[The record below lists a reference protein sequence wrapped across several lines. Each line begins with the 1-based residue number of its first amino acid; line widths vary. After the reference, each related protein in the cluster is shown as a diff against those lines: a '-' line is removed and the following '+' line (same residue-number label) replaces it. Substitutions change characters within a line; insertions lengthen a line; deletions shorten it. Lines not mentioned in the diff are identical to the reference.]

1 MTQSKLIYVH
11 DPMCSWCW
19 GFAPTWLK
27 LKSELEHNFKDILS
41 IEYKVGG
48 LAPDSQAPMPQN
60 MQDMLQSTWHKIS
73 VQLGTQFNHDFWRN
87 CQPRRSTYPAC
98 RAALIARKANKEADM
113 VAAIQHAYYL
123 NAQNPSDENTLIEL
137 AQHIGLDK
145 ADFASS
151 LQSHQINDEL
161 NAELVYAHSLP
172 IQGFPSLVLI
182 NNDKA
187 FPIAINY
194 TDSQQSFN
202 KISALLK

>member
-19 GFAPTWLK
+19 GFVPTWLK
-27 LKSELEHNFKDILS
+27 LKSELENNFKDILT

-48 LAPDSQAPMPQN
+48 LAPDSQAPMTQN
-60 MQDMLQSTWHKIS
+60 MQDMLQNTWRKIAA
-73 VQLGTQFNHDFWRN
+73 QLGTQFNYAFWQE

-145 ADFASS
+145 ADFESS

-161 NAELVYAHSLP
+161 NKELAYAHSLP

-182 NNDKA
+182 NNNNA
-187 FPIAINY
+187 FPIDINY
-194 TDSQQSFN
+194 TDWQQSFN
-202 KISALLK
+202 QISAFLK